1 MENPTEEDRLLHLL
15 ATSNE
20 NFINR
25 LEEIERPDNI
35 AISHL
40 NTAYAIISQFGPLVD
55 LASAY
60 ENKEDLKFQL
70 DRIRRVARTNDNYAV
85 LAASYAPTL
94 YLPYDQIDANKQS
107 EGMYFCFNDLLT
119 DNDNTFQLLKYSHPD
134 YLCKYCISNFHLTNV
149 VISN

>member
-1 MENPTEEDRLLHLL
+1 M

-40 NTAYAIISQFGPLVD
+40 KTAYAIRSQFGPLVD

-60 ENKEDLKFQL
+60 ENKEDLG
-70 DRIRRVARTNDNYAV
+70 ARCIAFMLGQMITMQYLRQVMPNYITV
-85 LAASYAPTL
+85 
-94 YLPYDQIDANKQS
+94 
-107 EGMYFCFNDLLT
+107 
-119 DNDNTFQLLKYSHPD
+119 
-134 YLCKYCISNFHLTNV
+134 
-149 VISN
+149 